1 MTTIATMQRHTV
13 ARLSSALALPVLAA
27 ASLSLASPASADVL
41 ARWTQYVAGGGAEAR
56 AVVTDP
62 ACPEATVD
70 GVAIAM
76 TERAAPADGF
86 PERVCALALGEGA
99 SSVLVA
105 GVSVPAPAKT
115 IGRVVVVGDTG
126 CRVAP
131 NWAQACDDPT
141 KWVFATVATAAAA
154 TKPDLIIHVGDYI
167 YRERPCPTLIQPGC
181 AGTPSGDNFPTWA
194 ADFFTPAAPLLA
206 AAPMIVVRG
215 NHEICSRAGVG
226 YSRHLSPDAFD
237 PAMQCPQKDPT
248 YTVSIDGQ
256 SFAVLDTS
264 FPPDARVD
272 PAMAAILRQELEAI
286 GSAAETAPTML
297 LTHKPAWA
305 ITRGA
310 HDRVYGS
317 SQTYA
322 AAAGDSLPRA
332 LQVAISGHIHL
343 FESLT
348 FTNGG
353 PGQIVVGN
361 SGTMLERPTPSDLSG
376 MQAAERTIADGLEIH
391 DFGFMVMERTADG
404 WTGRVLDETASP
416 LATCAIVP
424 GPLSCRLAP

>member
-1 MTTIATMQRHTV
+1 MALIDTIPRQPV
-13 ARLSSALALPVLAA
+13 ARLTSALTLALLTAVALTAA
-27 ASLSLASPASADVL
+27 TPAAADVL
-41 ARWTQYVAGGGAEAR
+41 ARWTQYVADGGAEAR

-70 GVAIAM
+70 GIAVAM
-76 TERAAPADGF
+76 TERAAPDGAF
-86 PERVCALALGEGA
+86 PERVCALALSGGA
-99 SSVLVA
+99 TSVTVA
-105 GVSVPAPAKT
+105 GVAVPAPAKT
-115 IGRVVVVGDTG
+115 IGRVLIVGDTG

-141 KWVFATVATAAAA
+141 KWVFATVAAAGAA
-154 TKPDLIIHVGDYI
+154 EKPDLIIHVGDYI

-181 AGTPSGDNFPTWA
+181 AGTPSGDNWATWA

-226 YSRHLSPDAFD
+226 YSRHLSPDVYD
-237 PAMQCPQKDPT
+237 PAMPCPQKDPT
-248 YTVSIDGQ
+248 YTVAIDGQ

-264 FPPDARVD
+264 YPPDARVD
-272 PAMAAILRQELEAI
+272 PAMAAILRQELDAI
-286 GSAAETAPTML
+286 GTAAESAPTML

-322 AAAGDSLPRA
+322 AAAGDSLPSA

-353 PGQIVVGN
+353 PGQLVVGN
-361 SGTMLERPTPSDLSG
+361 SGTMLERPVPSDLSG
-376 MQAAERTIADGLEIH
+376 MKAAERTVADGLEIH
-391 DFGFMVMERTADG
+391 AFGFMVMERTPDG
-404 WTGRVLDETASP
+404 WTGRVLDETSAL
-416 LATCAIVP
+416 LATCDVVP
-424 GPLSCRLAP
+424 GPLACRLTP

>member
-27 ASLSLASPASADVL
+27 ASLSLASPASAEVL

-99 SSVLVA
+99 SSVMVA
-105 GVSVPAPAKT
+105 GVPVPAPAKT

-131 NWAQACDDPT
+131 TWAQACDDPT

-206 AAPMIVVRG
+206 GAPMIVVRG

-237 PAMQCPQKDPT
+237 PAMPCPQKDPT

-272 PAMAAILRQELEAI
+272 PAMEAILRQELEAI

-404 WTGRVLDETASP
+404 WTGRVLDETAAL

>member
-1 MTTIATMQRHTV
+1 MISIATVRRHAV
-13 ARLSSALALPVLAA
+13 AGLSSMPGLSVFVAATLSAA
-27 ASLSLASPASADVL
+27 APASAEVL

-56 AVVTDP
+56 AVVTD
-62 ACPEATVD
+62 ATCPVATVD
-70 GVAIAM
+70 GAAVAM
-76 TERAAPADGF
+76 TERAAPAANF
-86 PERVCALALGEGA
+86 PERVCALALPDGA
-99 SSVLVA
+99 TGVTVA
-105 GVSVPAPAKT
+105 GVAVPAPAGT

-141 KWVFATVATAAAA
+141 KWVFATVAAAAA
-154 TKPDLIIHVGDYI
+154 AEKPDLIIHVGDYI

-237 PAMQCPQKDPT
+237 PAMPCPQKDPT

-286 GSAAETAPTML
+286 GTAAATAPTML

-353 PGQIVVGN
+353 PGQLVVGN

-376 MQAAERTIADGLEIH
+376 MQAAGRTIADGLEIH
-391 DFGFMVMERTADG
+391 EFGFMVMERTTDG
-404 WTGRVLDETASP
+404 WTGRVLDETAAL
-416 LATCAIVP
+416 LATCTVVP
-424 GPLSCRLAP
+424 GPLACRLAP

>member
-1 MTTIATMQRHTV
+1 MRWIMPAV
-13 ARLSSALALPVLAA
+13 AA
-27 ASLSLASPASADVL
+27 ALLVGLATSAEADVL
-41 ARWTQYVAGGGAEAR
+41 ARWTQYVASGGAEAR

-86 PERVCALALGEGA
+86 PERVCALALGAGA
-99 SSVLVA
+99 TSVTVA
-105 GVSVPAPAKT
+105 GVTVPAPAKRL
-115 IGRVVVVGDTG
+115 GRVAVVGDTG
-126 CRVAP
+126 CRVVP

-141 KWVFATVATAAAA
+141 KWVFATVASATAAA
-154 TKPDLIIHVGDYI
+154 KPDLIIHVGDYI
-167 YRERPCPTLIQPGC
+167 YREKPCPVILQPGC

-194 ADFFTPAAPLLA
+194 ADFFTPAAPMLA

-226 YSRHLSPDAFD
+226 YSRHLSPDAYD
-237 PAMQCPQKDPT
+237 PAMPCPQKDPT

-264 FPPDARVD
+264 FPPDPRVD

-286 GSAAETAPTML
+286 GAAAATAPTML

-310 HDRVYGS
+310 HDHIYGS

-353 PGQIVVGN
+353 PGQLVVGN
-361 SGTMLERPTPSDLSG
+361 SGTMLERPLPRDLSG
-376 MQAAERTIADGLEIH
+376 MQAADRTIADGLEIH
-391 DFGFMVMERTADG
+391 DFGFMVLDRTPDG
-404 WTGRVLDETASP
+404 WTGRVLDETSAT
-416 LATCAIVP
+416 LATCAVVP
-424 GPLSCRLAP
+424 GPLACRLSP

>member
-1 MTTIATMQRHTV
+1 MITLAIIRHQTG
-13 ARLSSALALPVLAA
+13 AGLSSALGVAALVTATLWAP
-27 ASLSLASPASADVL
+27 SASAEVL

-56 AVVTDP
+56 AVVTDA

-86 PERVCALALGEGA
+86 PERVCALALTEGA
-99 SSVLVA
+99 TAVTVA
-105 GVSVPAPAKT
+105 GAPVPAPAKRLDR
-115 IGRVVVVGDTG
+115 IAVVGDTG
-126 CRVAP
+126 CRVEP

-141 KWVFATVATAAAA
+141 KWAFAEVAATAAAE
-154 TKPDLIIHVGDYI
+154 KPDLIIHVGDYI
-167 YRERPCPTLIQPGC
+167 YREKPCPTLIQPAC
-181 AGTPSGDNFPTWA
+181 VGTPSGDNWPTWA

-215 NHEICSRAGVG
+215 NHETCSRAGVG

-237 PAMQCPQKDPT
+237 PDMPCPQKDPT
-248 YTVSIDGQ
+248 YSVTIAGQ
-256 SFAVLDTS
+256 GFAVLDTS

-272 PAMAAILRQELEAI
+272 PAMEAILREELAAI
-286 GSAAETAPTML
+286 GAAAEKAPTML
-297 LTHKPAWA
+297 LTHKPAWGVM
-305 ITRGA
+305 RGP
-310 HDRVYGS
+310 HNRVYGS

-322 AAAGDSLPRA
+322 AAAGDSLPEA
-332 LQVAISGHIHL
+332 LQVVLSGHIHL

-353 PGQIVVGN
+353 PGQLVIGN
-361 SGTMLERPTPSDLSG
+361 SGTILDRKLPEDLAG
-376 MQAAERTIADGLEIH
+376 TATAERTVAEGLALH
-391 DFGFMVMERTADG
+391 AFGSFLMERTGDG
-404 WTGRVLDETASP
+404 WTGRVIGEAGKT

-424 GPLSCRLAP
+424 GPLACRPAS

>member
-1 MTTIATMQRHTV
+1 MMPAVSAALLVGFAT
-13 ARLSSALALPVLAA
+13 SAQ
-27 ASLSLASPASADVL
+27 ADVL
-41 ARWTQYVAGGGAEAR
+41 ARWTQYVAGGGTEAR

-62 ACPEATVD
+62 ACPGATVD
-70 GVAIAM
+70 GVAVAM
-76 TERAAPADGF
+76 TERAAPAANF
-86 PERVCALALGEGA
+86 PERVCALALPA
-99 SSVLVA
+99 DATSVAVA
-105 GVSVPAPAKT
+105 GVTVPAPAKT
-115 IGRVVVVGDTG
+115 IGRVLVVGDTG
-126 CRVAP
+126 CRVEP

-141 KWVFATVATAAAA
+141 KWVFATVAAAAA
-154 TKPDLIIHVGDYI
+154 AEKPDLVIHVGDYI

-194 ADFFTPAAPLLA
+194 ADFFTPAASLLA

-215 NHEICSRAGVG
+215 NHETCSRAGVG

-237 PAMQCPQKDPT
+237 PAMPCPQKDPT
-248 YTVSIDGQ
+248 YTVAIDGQ

-272 PAMAAILRQELEAI
+272 PAMAAILRQELAAI
-286 GSAAETAPTML
+286 GAAAEATPTML
-297 LTHKPAWA
+297 LTHKPAWG
-305 ITRGA
+305 ISRGA

-353 PGQIVVGN
+353 PGQLIVGN
-361 SGTMLERPTPSDLSG
+361 SGTILDRPVPGDLSG
-376 MQAAERTIADGLEIH
+376 MAAAGRTIADGLEIH
-391 DFGFMVMERTADG
+391 DFGFFVLDRTPQG
-404 WTGRVLDETASP
+404 WTGRLLDETSAT
-416 LATCAIVP
+416 LATCAVVP
-424 GPLSCRLAP
+424 GPLACRLAP